1 MAAASV
7 DYDGAFVNPAYVH
20 SRYASNASIPGEYRK
35 ADDDGDSG
43 STGMSSKRE
52 SVRSMNIAAVEN
64 VERIGTDLNGNK
76 YPLPNGDPENPSDAK
91 QPQRENWGNEIEFLM
106 SCIALS
112 VGLGNVWRFP
122 FTALDNGG
130 GAFVIPYIIVL
141 FLVGKPVYYM
151 EMLLGQFSSR
161 GSVKVYDFAPIMRG
175 VGYGQVLAT
184 GVVTTYYAT
193 LMALTLRYFVDSF
206 YPTLPWSFCR
216 EEWGDMCIDSKPK
229 ADDFMQVAGAEVK
242 TTSAEFYF
250 INIILREKDSI
261 DDGIGY
267 PSWSLCIT
275 LAVSWLIIAS
285 IVIKGVKSSGK
296 ASYFLAIFPY
306 CIMLILLVR
315 SLTLPG
321 AFDGVLYFLKPQWDK
336 LLDPKVWYAAVT
348 QVFFSLAICFGNIVM
363 YASYNRFGHNIK
375 RDCNIITSL
384 DTFTSLLSGI
394 IIFGILG
401 NLAYESNTTDIR
413 SVVKGG
419 PGLAFI
425 SYPDAIAKFKFVPQI
440 FSVLFFLMLFVLG
453 IGSNVGM
460 ASCVMTVIRDRF
472 THIKQWIIVV
482 CLAVT
487 CYGLG
492 LLYITPGGQYI
503 LNLLDFYGAS
513 FVALVLAIFE
523 LIAVGWIYGVKQLC
537 KDIHFMLGIKTS
549 IYYRLCWGII
559 TPAFMAAIL
568 IYTLVEYEPL
578 QYNGYTY
585 QDGVYIFGWCLSAF
599 GIGQLLFWGIHAVH
613 KCPGGTLWERF
624 VNSFKPKADWG
635 PLDPTVLKVYKLC
648 MDDSKIELMFK
659 RNGFWYRIYDNIFG

>member
-1 MAAASV
+1 MAAGNEFESDA
-7 DYDGAFVNPAYVH
+7 GFVNFAYVP
-20 SRYASNASIPGEYRK
+20 SRHASTTSIPGEYRK
-35 ADDDGDSG
+35 TLDSIDYTASVKTKIDAA
-43 STGMSSKRE
+43 STGDHG
-52 SVRSMNIAAVEN
+52 I
-64 VERIGTDLNGNK
+64 DLNTNK
-76 YPLPNGDPENPSDAK
+76 LPLPDEYSQPNIS
-91 QPQRENWGNEIEFLM
+91 PQRDSWGNDAEFLM

-151 EMLLGQFSSR
+151 EMLLGQFSSK

-184 GVVTTYYAT
+184 GIVTTYYAT

-206 YPTLPWSFCR
+206 YSILPWSYCR
-216 EEWGDMCIDSKPK
+216 AEWGNSCIDSKPK
-229 ADDFMQVAGAEVK
+229 TDNFYLQNSTAIMDVK
-242 TTSAEFYF
+242 STSAENYF
-250 INIILREKDSI
+250 INVILRQKNGI
-261 DDGIGY
+261 DDGLGS
-267 PSWSLCIT
+267 PSWSLALT
-275 LAVSWLIIAS
+275 LAFSWLVIAL
-285 IVIKGVKSSGK
+285 IMLKGVKSSGK
-296 ASYFLAIFPY
+296 ASYFLALFPY
-306 CIMLILLVR
+306 CIMAILLVR

-336 LLDPKVWYAAVT
+336 LLDPKVWYSAVT
-348 QVFFSLAICFGNIVM
+348 QVFFSLAICFGNIIM

-375 RDCNIITSL
+375 RDCNIVTTL

-413 SVVKGG
+413 SVVEGG

-460 ASCVMTVIRDRF
+460 ASCVMTVIKDRF
-472 THIKQWIIVV
+472 TQTKHWVIVV
-482 CLAVT
+482 SIALV
-487 CYGLG
+487 CYLLG
-492 LLYITPGGQYI
+492 LMYITPGGQYV

-523 LIAVGWIYGVKQLC
+523 LLAVGWIYGVKRLC
-537 KDIHFMLGIKTS
+537 KDIYFMLGIKTS
-549 IYYRLCWGII
+549 WYYRICWGII

-568 IYTLVEYEPL
+568 MYTLVEYKPL
-578 QYNGYTY
+578 QYNDYTY
-585 QDGVYIFGWCLSAF
+585 PSGVYVFGWCLSAF
-599 GIGQLLFWGIHAVH
+599 GIGQLIFWAVYGVH
-613 KCPGGTLWERF
+613 RRTGATLWEKV
-624 VNSFKPKADWG
+624 VNSFKPKSDWG
-635 PLDPTVLKVYKLC
+635 PLEPTTLKAYKIYVDG
-648 MDDSKIELMFK
+648 MKVDDMFK
-659 RNGFWYRIYDNIFG
+659 PNGFWYKIYDNIFN